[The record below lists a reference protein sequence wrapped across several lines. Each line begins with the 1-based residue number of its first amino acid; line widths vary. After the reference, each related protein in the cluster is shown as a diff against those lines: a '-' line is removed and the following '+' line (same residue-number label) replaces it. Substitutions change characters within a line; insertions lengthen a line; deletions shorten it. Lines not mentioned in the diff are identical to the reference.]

1 MNFAH
6 VGFGRSA
13 STLLNR
19 SILPKISEF
28 TGHKFLISKSNL
40 NETNSIISSTSMIA
54 ENWWNPKT
62 YIECFEK
69 NKKNLK
75 KDTHIIIV
83 IRRPLDIMTSIYLHY
98 VARTLNTVK
107 PKIFFSNDDQVID
120 KWGHYNWPPSLFN
133 YNKIIDM
140 YRNYFDK
147 VSVLKY
153 ESDNI
158 NYLTKNI
165 FQLEDKHRHIITNLS
180 KINYNK
186 SLSNNSIKIL
196 FGLNFICNKVG
207 LSLTGITDFRV
218 AVKLKYNSL
227 YKFTKVIN
235 PYFYLKILD
244 IFFFKNSYSIKAK
257 GLDFDFEKSFNEY
270 EKLPDFITYD
280 NKNLVR
286 GSNDI

>member
-6 VGFGRSA
+6 IGFGRSA

-28 TGHKFLISKSNL
+28 TGHNFLISQSNL

-62 YIECFEK
+62 YNECFEK

-83 IRRPLDIMTSIYLHY
+83 IRNPLDIMTSIYLHY
-98 VARTLNTVK
+98 VARTLNTIK
-107 PKIFFSNDDQVID
+107 PQIFFSNIDRVID
-120 KWGHYNWPPSLFN
+120 KWGHYNWAPSLLD
-133 YNKIIDM
+133 YNKFINM

-158 NYLTKNI
+158 KYLTKNI
-165 FQLEDKHRHIITNLS
+165 FKLDDKHRYIISNLS
-180 KINYNK
+180 KKNYNK
-186 SLSNNSIKIL
+186 SLSNNSVKIL
-196 FGLNFICNKVG
+196 FGLNFIFNKVG
-207 LSLTGITDFRV
+207 LSLTGLTDFRV
-218 AVKLKYNSL
+218 RVKLKYNSL

-235 PYFYLKILD
+235 SYFYLKILD
-244 IFFFKNSYSIKAK
+244 IFFFNYPYSIIAE
-257 GLDFDFEKSFNEY
+257 GLDFDFEKAFHEY
-270 EKLPDFITYD
+270 EKLPDLITYE
-280 NKNLVR
+280 NKK
-286 GSNDI
+286 SC